1 MIPVQLL
8 SEPIDAEVYM
18 NNKFM
23 GRTPTLTTVPEGKY
37 SFIFRKENYIEVF
50 KEKDIRNQTTV
61 NAKMKMTGEYK
72 KLLAAQSG
80 KSPFPWIKFVGGVVL
95 AGGAA
100 AAAVIL
106 GAADSDAGTPAGGD
120 GDVVDDTLI
129 GEPPGPPN

>member
-100 AAAVIL
+100 APLSFWAQLMLTQARQAQTVTVGMIL
-106 GAADSDAGTPAGGD
+106 
-120 GDVVDDTLI
+120 I
-129 GEPPGPPN
+129 